1 MHTLQTILDSLQYNA
16 KDPLLFISMFFLF
29 FFFIFLTVY
38 QFVYHKINTRII
50 VVSIFSLF
58 FFYKACGWYVG
69 CIIAAAII
77 DFYLSNKIY
86 TTHNKRDKKL
96 LLILSIVLNIGL
108 LSFFKYTN
116 LFITTINDLQLGHIR
131 PLQLILPI
139 GISFYTSIV

>member
-16 KDPLLFISMFFLF
+16 KDPLLFNSMFFLF

-69 CIIAAAII
+69 CIIAAAVI

-86 TTHNKRDKKL
+86 TTLHKRNKKL
-96 LLILSIVLNIGL
+96 LLIVSIILNMGL
-108 LSFFKYTN
+108 LCFFKYTN
-116 LFITTINDLQLGHIR
+116 LFITTINDLQ
-131 PLQLILPI
+131 I
-139 GISFYTSIV
+139 GRAHV